1 MAIHCP
7 ECGFVNAEG
16 ANYCQKCGAYL
27 SRPEGSD
34 EPTTMTYK
42 VDETGEYTPV
52 DIDEEVGKAGAAL
65 VIRSGGGRAGESFTL
80 DDERGGDQTTITYK
94 VDETGELKA
103 VDLDRVVEAEGAALV
118 IRSGGGRA
126 GESFAVEG
134 ERMAIGRSPDANVFL
149 DDVTVSRNHALLV
162 KRRDGLYVDD
172 LGSLNG
178 TYVNRRRIESH
189 KLQSGDELQVG
200 KYKLTY
206 LER

>member
-1 MAIHCP
+1 VHCP
-7 ECGFVNAEG
+7 ECGFSNREG
-16 ANYCQKCGAYL
+16 ANFCQKCGAHL
-27 SRPEGSD
+27 
-34 EPTTMTYK
+34 
-42 VDETGEYTPV
+42 VDE
-52 DIDEEVGKAGAAL
+52 KH
-65 VIRSGGGRAGESFTL
+65 
-80 DDERGGDQTTITYK
+80 GDQTTITYK
-94 VDETGELKA
+94 VDETGELKP
-103 VDLDRVVEAEGAALV
+103 VDLDEVVASEGAALV

-126 GESFAVEG
+126 GESFAIEG
-134 ERMAIGRSPDANVFL
+134 DRMTIGRSPDAAVFL

-189 KLQSGDELQVG
+189 KLSSGDDLQIG